1 MVRIRLAQVVNL
13 IFLERGDKSALMLLQ
28 DQLGNEFADSL
39 DIEQVDNVDLML
51 QLL

>member
-1 MVRIRLAQVVNL
+1 
-13 IFLERGDKSALMLLQ
+13 MLLQ